1 MDLNKAILYGQLV
14 KAAYG
19 IDPSD
24 LKDRAGT
31 TVDAGL
37 GPHKTKYEVVA
48 SIYANDLATDA
59 TKPGTIKP
67 VSIGLLLW
75 QSIAGEAVI
84 AIRGT
89 EGIPEWVQDAKF
101 GTKECFFLPEA
112 GETEDG
118 FTDVYKSFAVS
129 SPAGKSVTESVATI
143 FGSKQPNSLTVCGH
157 SLGGALATLQA
168 LDAAANST
176 FKSPT
181 VYTYASPR
189 TGDGQFA
196 STYNRMVPN
205 TFRIANRVDLVPKLP
220 LPPPYDHVAGI
231 YKITALKFL
240 PPAILVEPNPLC
252 EHVLETYLHLLSILA
267 GGEVLPLRPACDTPG
282 GLAKFWN
289 HLGIEFRSVEQLIK
303 DVR

>member
-84 AIRGT
+84 ALPGT
-89 EGIPEWVQDAKF
+89 EGIPEWGQDAKI
-101 GTKECFFLPEA
+101 GTKECFFLPETPA
-112 GETEDG
+112 TADG
-118 FTDVYKSFAVS
+118 LTDCD
-129 SPAGKSVTESVATI
+129 
-143 FGSKQPNSLTVCGH
+143 N
-157 SLGGALATLQA
+157 
-168 LDAAANST
+168 T
-176 FKSPT
+176 FPVKSPRGK
-181 VYTYASPR
+181 A
-189 TGDGQFA
+189 
-196 STYNRMVPN
+196 
-205 TFRIANRVDLVPKLP
+205 
-220 LPPPYDHVAGI
+220 
-231 YKITALKFL
+231 
-240 PPAILVEPNPLC
+240 
-252 EHVLETYLHLLSILA
+252 
-267 GGEVLPLRPACDTPG
+267 
-282 GLAKFWN
+282 
-289 HLGIEFRSVEQLIK
+289 
-303 DVR
+303 